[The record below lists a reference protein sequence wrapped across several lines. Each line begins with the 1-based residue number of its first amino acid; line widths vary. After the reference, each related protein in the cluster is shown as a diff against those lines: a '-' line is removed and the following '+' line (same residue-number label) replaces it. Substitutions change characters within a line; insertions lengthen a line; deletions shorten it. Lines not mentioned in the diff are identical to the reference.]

1 MKLLITCLTL
11 IVLAC
16 NSTKVS
22 NDSTLEEF
30 GKNELK
36 LIYQAHTR
44 GFFEEVSITEKSM
57 VFLNN
62 RKRINPVNG
71 SITSEEWK
79 ACIDLVDTID
89 LKSMSQLTAPSNL
102 RKTDR
107 VPFAYLAII
116 KKGDTLKSSDF
127 DHKNP
132 PKELKELVDLILSIK
147 EN

>member
-44 GFFEEVSITEKSM
+44 GFFEEVSITEKSI

-62 RKRINPVNG
+62 RKRTNPING
-71 SITSEEWK
+71 SVTSEQWNV
-79 ACIDLVDTID
+79 CIGLVDKID
-89 LKSMSQLTAPSNL
+89 LKSISQLTAPSNL
-102 RKTDR
+102 RKIDR
-107 VPFAYLAII
+107 VPFAHLSII
-116 KKGDTLKSSDF
+116 KNGDTIKSSDF

-132 PKELKELVDLILSIK
+132 PKQLKELVDLIISIK

>member
-16 NSTKVS
+16 NSAKVS

-44 GFFEEVSITEKSM
+44 GFFEEISITEKS
-57 VFLNN
+57 VILFKDYEKL
-62 RKRINPVNG
+62 KP
-71 SITSEEWK
+71 ITGTISAKEWK
-79 ACIDLVDTID
+79 ICIDLVEAID
-89 LKSMSQLTAPSNL
+89 LKSISQLTAPSNL

-107 VPFAYLAII
+107 VPFAHLSII
-116 KKGDTLKSSDF
+116 KNGDTIKSSDF
-127 DHKNP
+127 DHKSP

>member
-16 NSTKVS
+16 NSAKVS

-44 GFFEEVSITEKSM
+44 GFFEEVSITKKSI

-62 RKRINPVNG
+62 RKRTNPING
-71 SITSEEWK
+71 SVTSEQWNV
-79 ACIDLVDTID
+79 CIGLVDKID
-89 LKSMSQLTAPSNL
+89 LKSISQLTAPSNL
-102 RKTDR
+102 RKIDR
-107 VPFAYLAII
+107 VPFAHLSII
-116 KKGDTLKSSDF
+116 KNGDTIKSSDF

-132 PKELKELVDLILSIK
+132 PKQLKELVDLIISIK

>member
-1 MKLLITCLTL
+1 MIT
-11 IVLAC
+11 
-16 NSTKVS
+16 
-22 NDSTLEEF
+22 TLEEF

-57 VFLNN
+57 VSSLETIA
-62 RKRINPVNG
+62 RGLNPVNRLQSLLKNG
-71 SITSEEWK
+71 K
-79 ACIDLVDTID
+79 LCIDLVDTID

>member
-1 MKLLITCLTL
+1 MKLLITCFTL
-11 IVLAC
+11 IILTC
-16 NSTKVS
+16 NSAKVS
-22 NDSTLEEF
+22 NDYSLEVF
-30 GKNELK
+30 GQNELK

-62 RKRINPVNG
+62 RNRINPING
-71 SITSEEWK
+71 SVTSEEWK
-79 ACIDLVDTID
+79 VCIDLVDTID
-89 LKSMSQLTAPSNL
+89 LKSISQLTAPSNL

-107 VPFAYLAII
+107 VPFAHLSII
-116 KKGDTLKSSDF
+116 KNGDTIKSSDF

-132 PKELKELVDLILSIK
+132 PKELKELVDLIISIK